1 MTAAE
6 IVKLALAGVG
16 ALGLWTAW
24 SVLRPP
30 RTCRMC
36 HGTGAWRLPL
46 GRPSCPGCHGTGQWL
61 PLPVRVIVRLRRRAA
76 PSGDT
81 TS

>member
-1 MTAAE
+1 MTAPE
-6 IVKLALAGVG
+6 VIKLILAVVG
-16 ALGLWTAW
+16 AIGLWAAW

-36 HGTGAWRLPL
+36 HGTGALRLL
-46 GRPSCPGCHGTGQWL
+46 AGTACPGCHGTGQWL
-61 PLPVRVIVRLRRRAA
+61 PFPVRVIVRLRRRAA